1 MSRRLLRCRNPACQI
16 PHGAVLGRVTED
28 GGLVL
33 DAAVISFVVYFDT
46 RRASIDCPN
55 CGAVRNFAGAMVRSP

>member
-1 MSRRLLRCRNPACQI
+1 MSRRLLRCRNPACPI

-33 DAAVISFVVYFDT
+33 DSTIDRFVIFFDT
-46 RRASIDCPN
+46 RKAAVFCPS
-55 CGAVRNFAGAMVRSP
+55 CGSVREFRGTLVRSG